1 MPTKPTTT
9 AGQKRELRVRMR
21 VAGLDYR
28 AIAAEFA
35 RRYRLRPRAAWR
47 EAYGWSLAQA
57 AEQIN
62 AFKGDVGLDPG
73 GLCSMT
79 ASHLCEYENWPGEG
93 ERPAGRRPAP
103 YLLAVLSRVYVCSVI
118 DLLDLADRE
127 HTPLPDLLIIDT
139 YTRDNR
145 PASAPA
151 PRDAEPGRPTPALPL
166 PDQDRQAILELR
178 HGVLDVRPT
187 AAVTSP
193 ATIPAALAVPEQA
206 GVTYRGQQESLVGD
220 STIQREVLMAA
231 HEGSD
236 HAEQAGQPGVG
247 DATFEQLHAD
257 VTRLARLV
265 ESGEPFAAFLDLRRV
280 RDRIHRIL
288 EGRLWPR
295 EQTGLYFFLGCLNG
309 LMAIPANQLGY
320 PDAAAELNRAGWAYA
335 HAIDHRPL
343 MAQLRGELSTYAYY
357 RGRYEE
363 SRDLALSGLDYL
375 SAGPHAAGLHI
386 YHARAAGRLGDADT
400 ARQAIH
406 DAYEARDRA
415 CDDELLEI
423 GGIYLISEATHHAMA
438 GSALTAT
445 AEHDAARELEQ
456 AISLYDEGPRGRENH
471 WFGGKPLAGI
481 DLATVRLRSGALD
494 AATVALQTALSL
506 PATQRISDMTIKLAA
521 VREELTAPIFHGSP
535 QARDL
540 GTQIEEFGRDTII
553 AGLHS
558 LPGGPG

>member
-1 MPTKPTTT
+1 MPTTT
-9 AGQKRELRVRMR
+9 AAEKRELRDRMR
-21 VAGLDYR
+21 ATGLDYR

-35 RRYRLRPRAAWR
+35 RRYRLRPRAACR

-57 AEQIN
+57 ARQIN
-62 AFKGDVGLDPG
+62 AFTGDVGLDPRG
-73 GLCSMT
+73 RCSMT
-79 ASHLCEYENWPGEG
+79 PSHLSEYENWPGEG
-93 ERPAGRRPAP
+93 GHPTGRKPTP
-103 YLLAVLSRVYVCSVI
+103 YLLAVLARVYGCSI
-118 DLLDLADRE
+118 PDLVDLADRE
-127 HTPLPDLLIIDT
+127 HMPPPDLLIIDT
-139 YTRDNR
+139 YTQDNR

-151 PRDAEPGRPTPALPL
+151 ARDAGPDRRAPALSL
-166 PDQDRQAILELR
+166 PDQDRQSILELR
-178 HGVLDVRPT
+178 HGVLEVRPL
-187 AAVTSP
+187 AAVADL
-193 ATIPAALAVPEQA
+193 ATTTPALAVPEQA
-206 GVTYRGQQESLVGD
+206 AVTYRRHQESLMGD
-220 STIQREVLMAA
+220 STVQREVIMAA

-247 DATFEQLHAD
+247 EATFEQLHAD

-265 ESGEPFAAFLDLRRV
+265 ESGDPFAAFLDLRRV

-295 EQTGLYFFLGCLNG
+295 EQTDLYFFLGCLNG

-357 RGRYEE
+357 RGRFEE
-363 SRDLALSGLDYL
+363 SRDLALRGLGYL
-375 SAGPHAAGLHI
+375 SSGPHAAGLHI
-386 YHARAAGRLGDADT
+386 YHARAAGRLGDADA
-400 ARQAIH
+400 ARRAIH
-406 DAYEARDRA
+406 DAYEARDRDY
-415 CDDELLEI
+415 DDELLAM

-481 DLATVRLRSGALD
+481 DLAAVRLRSGALD
-494 AATVALQTALSL
+494 AAADALQPALSL

>member
-9 AGQKRELRVRMR
+9 AGQKRELRERMR
-21 VAGLDYR
+21 AAGLDYR
-28 AIAAEFA
+28 AIAAEFG

-73 GLCSMT
+73 GLCSMN
-79 ASHLCEYENWPGEG
+79 ASHLCEYENWPGAG
-93 ERPAGRRPAP
+93 EHPAGRRPTP
-103 YLLAVLSRVYVCSVI
+103 YLLAVLSRVYACSVI

-127 HTPLPDLLIIDT
+127 HTPPPDLLIIDT
-139 YTRDNR
+139 YTQDNH
-145 PASAPA
+145 PASAPG
-151 PRDAEPGRPTPALPL
+151 DAGPDRRAPALPL
-166 PDQDRQAILELR
+166 ADQDRQAILELR
-178 HGVLDVRPT
+178 HGVLEVRQP
-187 AAVTSP
+187 AAAAGP
-193 ATIPAALAVPEQA
+193 AAITAALAVPEQA
-206 GVTYRGQQESLVGD
+206 VVAYRGHQESLMGD
-220 STIQREVLMAA
+220 STVQREVLMAA
-231 HEGSD
+231 HEGSG

-247 DATFEQLHAD
+247 EATFEQLHAD

-295 EQTGLYFFLGCLNG
+295 EQTDLYFFLGCLNG

-363 SRDLALSGLDYL
+363 SRDLALSGLGYL
-375 SAGPHAAGLHI
+375 SSGPHAAGLHI

-400 ARQAIH
+400 ARRAIR
-406 DAYEARDRA
+406 DAYEARDR
-415 CDDELLEI
+415 DSHDELLEM

-445 AEHDAARELEQ
+445 AEHDAAQELEQ

-481 DLATVRLRSGALD
+481 DLAAVRLRSGALD
-494 AATVALQTALSL
+494 AAADALQPALSL
-506 PATQRISDMTIKLAA
+506 PATQRISDMTIKLAT
-521 VREELTAPIFHGSP
+521 VREELTASIFHGSP

-558 LPGGPG
+558 LPGGRG